1 MASVIKKI
9 NICNFQGSFEPI
21 FLRLVFHSLLDTIV
35 CGNPCYYL
43 LLTIISIQVNPR
55 SYKVE
60 VITYCLKRLSS
71 EKYSRDDFLTNKKHI
86 ATISFS
92 VFKSYIDARKE
103 VFHEEED
110 FINFSG

>member
-1 MASVIKKI
+1 
-9 NICNFQGSFEPI
+9 
-21 FLRLVFHSLLDTIV
+21 

>member
-1 MASVIKKI
+1 ME
-9 NICNFQGSFEPI
+9 F
-21 FLRLVFHSLLDTIV
+21 
-35 CGNPCYYL
+35 
-43 LLTIISIQVNPR
+43 
-55 SYKVE
+55 
-60 VITYCLKRLSS
+60 ITYCLKRLSS